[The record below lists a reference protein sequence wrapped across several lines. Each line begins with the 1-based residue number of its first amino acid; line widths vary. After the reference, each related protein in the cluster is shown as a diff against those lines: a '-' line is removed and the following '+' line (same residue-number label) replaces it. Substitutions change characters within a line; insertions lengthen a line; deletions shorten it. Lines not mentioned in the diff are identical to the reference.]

1 MTTLNAALKQFEATE
16 ANLSKLEKLWAQIE
30 KLLPNGPAFGSPP
43 EYEELCLTFRQI
55 LPGLPAIGGFRVTD
69 CLFDFDE
76 AGQWLLD
83 AAEVGDVEAHVS
95 VYKALEEQG
104 RLLRK
109 YRFRFQTKRRE
120 LIRGRLVRLIDEMDS
135 ILERLSSKVEEH
147 EINTDITGPDWEQF
161 KDGIKEINTLLG
173 AEARPNRWGD
183 LQRHL
188 HFGKVNDLSDI
199 LKLDWPVVRKFII
212 SHLYGQNDPV
222 PVTADDLA
230 EVVAASPM
238 GPATTKLGWD
248 TLSDEDFER
257 LMYLLISETPGY
269 ENPEWLQK
277 THAPDRG
284 RDLSVVRV
292 EKDPLGG
299 VRRYRTIIQCKHW
312 LNRSIGQADVSEVRS
327 QMELWQPPRVDVLVI
342 ATTGRFTA
350 DAIALV
356 EQHNQSDR
364 ALNITMW
371 PDSHLERLL
380 ARRPHLI
387 GQFQLRKDT

>member
-16 ANLSKLEKLWAQIE
+16 ANLFKLDKLWAQIE
-30 KLLPNGPAFGSPP
+30 KLLPSSPAFGSPP
-43 EYEELCLTFRQI
+43 EYEELCRAFRQI
-55 LPGLPAIGGFRVTD
+55 LSGLPAIEGFRVRD
-69 CLFDFDE
+69 CLFDYDE

-83 AAEVGDVEAHVS
+83 AAELGDIEADVS
-95 VYKALEEQG
+95 VHRALEEQG
-104 RLLRK
+104 RILRD

-120 LIRGRLVRLIDEMDS
+120 LIRGRLVQLIDDMDGV
-135 ILERLSSKVEEH
+135 LERLSSKVEERK
-147 EINTDITGPDWEQF
+147 INTNITSPDWGHL
-161 KDGIKEINTLLG
+161 KDGIKEINMLLG
-173 AEARPNRWGD
+173 AEVRPDRWGD

-188 HFGKVNDLSDI
+188 NFGKVNDLSDI
-199 LKLDWPVVRKFII
+199 LKLDWPGVRMFII
-212 SHLYGQNDPV
+212 SHMYGADDPV

-230 EVVAASPM
+230 EVVAARPM
-238 GPATTKLGWD
+238 GPVTTKLGWD
-248 TLSDEDFER
+248 KLSDEDFER
-257 LMYLLISETPGY
+257 LVYLLISETPGY
-269 ENPEWLQK
+269 ENPEWMQK

-299 VRRYRTIIQCKHW
+299 VRWYRTIIQCKHW
-312 LNRSIGQADVSEVRS
+312 LIRSIGPADVSEIRS

-356 EQHNQSDR
+356 EKHNQSDR

-371 PDSHLERLL
+371 PESHLERLL
-380 ARRPHLI
+380 TTRPHLI
-387 GQFQLRKDT
+387 GQFRLRQDI